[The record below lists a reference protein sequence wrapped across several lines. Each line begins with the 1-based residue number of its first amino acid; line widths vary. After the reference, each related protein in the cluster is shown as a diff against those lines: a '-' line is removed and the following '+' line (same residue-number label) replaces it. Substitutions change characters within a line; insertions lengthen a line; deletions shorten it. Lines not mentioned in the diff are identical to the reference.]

1 MDRPE
6 EAPPADRDAAL
17 PEEGTRARPGVRRTA
32 KAEMAG
38 LIHALKGV
46 PAVAE
51 SLHFVI
57 SRPRRAAWL
66 GLSLAICVVFAVA
79 GREADLPL
87 RTWLALFATA
97 FLVAGAC
104 VRIANGDDREEADD
118 PPSPRSALLT
128 TDQGPGDPDRDSQ
141 QGL

>member
-1 MDRPE
+1 MARLF
-6 EAPPADRDAAL
+6 RTL
-17 PEEGTRARPGVRRTA
+17 RSVRAIEDV
-32 KAEMAG
+32 
-38 LIHALKGV
+38 LC
-46 PAVAE
+46 
-51 SLHFVI
+51 FVT

-66 GLSLAICVVFAVA
+66 GLSLAICFVLAVA

-104 VRIANGDDREEADD
+104 VWIASGDDRENAGDV
-118 PPSPRSALLT
+118 PSPHSALPT
-128 TDQGPGDPDRDSQ
+128 TDQGLGDPDRDSQ

>member
-1 MDRPE
+1 M
-6 EAPPADRDAAL
+6 
-17 PEEGTRARPGVRRTA
+17 
-32 KAEMAG
+32 
-38 LIHALKGV
+38 

-66 GLSLAICVVFAVA
+66 GLSLAICVVLAVA

-104 VRIANGDDREEADD
+104 VRIANGDDREEAED
-118 PPSPRSALLT
+118 PPSPRSALPT
-128 TDQGPGDPDRDSQ
+128 TDQGLGDPDRDSQ